1 VGAVIVRVD
10 VLPLLLEA
18 RRVLVAEVVGG
29 FFGQAALGR
38 FWLPCDL
45 LGSGEQP
52 AEAARRVARGQLG
65 LDLDGVLVVGAR
77 QHPVGG
83 ALHLA
88 LVMAGAVSGQPDP
101 QPPVSGFA
109 ARPLGELPDQVG
121 FYHRDEIALLASRY
135 ERLRE

>member
-1 VGAVIVRVD
+1 MIVRVD

-45 LGSGEQP
+45 LREGEQP
-52 AEAARRVARGQLG
+52 AEAARRAVRGQLG
-65 LDLDGVLVVGAR
+65 LDLDGVLVVGSR

-83 ALHLA
+83 AAHLA
-88 LVMAGAVSGQPDP
+88 LVMAGTVSGEPDP
-101 QPPVSGFA
+101 RPPVSGFA
-109 ARPLGELPDQVG
+109 ARLLGELPDQVG
-121 FYHRDEIALLASRY
+121 FHHRDEIALLASRY
-135 ERLRE
+135 ERLRG